1 MYPFNFYVQESK
13 LLTANYDQ
21 FANQIDKSDMSQ
33 AKKAT

>member
-21 FANQIDKSDMSQ
+21 FANQIDKSQ